1 MWLLDQIEE
10 KDKEYYDKIF
20 NEFKTVYCKAYG
32 KNFTDE
38 AIRKHL
44 KRELEFADGFKAD
57 FVHELNEDDLILDN
71 LYEFTE
77 FCSKN
82 IERLLRYLYWSAVV
96 YTPYTCAKPEL
107 HEMGYFTDDMEAFDN
122 LKDSELYYV
131 YGELIDYNGDCEKRY
146 LGDFEDDTDIEVGSV
161 FFEDNFAFYIPENSI
176 PLEKREWYRNQAI
189 NVGWLRK
196 L

>member
-10 KDKEYYDKIF
+10 KDKEHYDKIF

-44 KRELEFADGFKAD
+44 KRELEIAYELKAD

-71 LYEFTE
+71 LAEFTE

-82 IERLLRYLYWSAVV
+82 IERLLRYLYWSSVV
-96 YTPYTCAKPEL
+96 YTPYTYAKPKL
-107 HEMGYFTDDMEAFDN
+107 HEMGYFTDNVEAFDN
-122 LKDSELYYV
+122 LKDFELSYV
-131 YGELIDYNGDCEKRY
+131 YGELIDYNGDCEKPY
-146 LGDFEDDTDIEVGSV
+146 LCDFEDDTDIDVGSK
-161 FFEDNFAFYIPENSI
+161 FFEDNFAFYIPENTIS
-176 PLEKREWYRNQAI
+176 PEKQEWYRSHAI
-189 NVGWLRK
+189 NVR
-196 L
+196 

>member
-20 NEFKTVYCKAYG
+20 NEYKTAFLKKFK
-32 KNFTDE
+32 NDWDDE
-38 AIRKHL
+38 SIREHL
-44 KRELEFADGFKAD
+44 KQELEFADGFKAD

-71 LYEFTE
+71 LDEFTE

-176 PLEKREWYRNQAI
+176 PLEKREWYRNHAS
-189 NVGWLRK
+189 NVR
-196 L
+196 